1 MTWINGNF
9 NETLKLL
16 KKDFEKSFLMKPFLS
31 KNQIVLF
38 LYSNN
43 IFELDS
49 VTQNIRKVKGVGS
62 ADLLI
67 PKKIIFQQKW
77 VNSAIKDAKT
87 SQRLHL
93 AYN

>member
-1 MTWINGNF
+1 
-9 NETLKLL
+9 
-16 KKDFEKSFLMKPFLS
+16 MKPFLS